1 MPERTVAG
9 LVALALGVGMLIG
22 AMVVRQPRSIDAAL
36 VCSDGATVVVDRAV
50 LRSEP

>member
-9 LVALALGVGMLIG
+9 LLALALGVGMVLG
-22 AMVVRQPRSIDAAL
+22 ALTVRQSRAIDVAL
-36 VCSDGATVVVDRAV
+36 VCPDGAAVVVDRAI